1 MIACVKWNGNN
12 ANFLG
17 SCRSHIGL
25 ATLLQP
31 CISHGCTK
39 RRNLEMEP
47 KYLMKYQNMKRCRF
61 LNPNIMRAK
70 NDKNT
75 VKSTIIMN
83 FTGSSDV
90 LCLQQSFKEKLE
102 FTSEFW
108 VFPLLREV

>member
-1 MIACVKWNGNN
+1 MVVQNAEIWKWN
-12 ANFLG
+12 
-17 SCRSHIGL
+17 
-25 ATLLQP
+25 Q
-31 CISHGCTK
+31 ISD
-39 RRNLEMEP
+39 EIS
-47 KYLMKYQNMKRCRF
+47 KYEKNCRF

>member
-1 MIACVKWNGNN
+1 
-12 ANFLG
+12 
-17 SCRSHIGL
+17 
-25 ATLLQP
+25 
-31 CISHGCTK
+31 
-39 RRNLEMEP
+39 
-47 KYLMKYQNMKRCRF
+47 
-61 LNPNIMRAK
+61 MRAK

-108 VFPLLREV
+108 VFPLCARSSTFLTACWLLIFMLSQPNRTILWVDGSGPQFQS